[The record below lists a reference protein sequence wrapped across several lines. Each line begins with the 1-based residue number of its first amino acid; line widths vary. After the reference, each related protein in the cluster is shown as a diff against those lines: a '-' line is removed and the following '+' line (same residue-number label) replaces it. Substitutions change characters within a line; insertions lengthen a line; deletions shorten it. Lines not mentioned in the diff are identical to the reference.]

1 MGNEACHRLARGYN
15 QPMDDLSSMRGAAD
29 LFGSVRAALALTEGE
44 LENWMIAWARFVPT
58 VTLVPAFGLR
68 ALPAAARVV
77 LGLALSAAVAGVVR
91 PTFCAGPWALQM
103 LAELMSGL
111 PVAVSAAVA
120 LWTATMAGGVMD
132 DLRASRQVSA
142 LPNVE
147 SGATVSGALFAMLAA
162 LVFLQSGGAARVAS
176 SLAHVDSDLRYPL
189 MSAARQLAAGIEL
202 AVAVATPIV
211 ICAIVVEVAGALIA
225 RAATPAAIERLLAPL
240 RSVVLL
246 AASAL
251 LLDRMVALVVLRAAH
266 AG

>member
-1 MGNEACHRLARGYN
+1 
-15 QPMDDLSSMRGAAD
+15 MDDLGSMHSAAD
-29 LFGSVRAALALTEGE
+29 LFGAVQTALAVTQEE
-44 LENWMIAWARFVPT
+44 LGRWTIAWARFVPT
-58 VTLVPAFGLR
+58 ITLVPAFGLR

-77 LGLALSAAVAGVVR
+77 LGLALSAAVAPAVR
-91 PTFCAGPWALQM
+91 PTLRAGPWELQM

-111 PVAVSAAVA
+111 PVALSAAVA
-120 LWTATMAGGVMD
+120 LWTATMAGGVID
-132 DLRASRQVSA
+132 DLRASRQMSA

-147 SGATVSGALFAMLAA
+147 SGATPSGALFAMLAA
-162 LVFLQSGGAARVAS
+162 LAFLQSGGAARVAS
-176 SLAHVDSDLRYPL
+176 SLSHVDSDPRHPL
-189 MSAARQLAAGIEL
+189 MSIALELAAGIEL

-225 RAATPAAIERLLAPL
+225 RAATPAAIERLLAPI

-246 AASAL
+246 AVLAL

>member
-1 MGNEACHRLARGYN
+1 
-15 QPMDDLSSMRGAAD
+15 MDDLGSMHSAAD
-29 LFGSVRAALALTEGE
+29 LFGAVQTALAVTQEE
-44 LENWMIAWARFVPT
+44 LGRWTIAWARFVPT
-58 VTLVPAFGLR
+58 ITLVPAFGLR

-77 LGLALSAAVAGVVR
+77 LGLALSAAVAPAVR
-91 PTFCAGPWALQM
+91 PTLRAGPWELQM

-111 PVAVSAAVA
+111 PVALSAAVA
-120 LWTATMAGGVMD
+120 LWTATMAGGVID
-132 DLRASRQVSA
+132 DLRASRQMSA

-147 SGATVSGALFAMLAA
+147 SGATPSIALE
-162 LVFLQSGGAARVAS
+162 
-176 SLAHVDSDLRYPL
+176 
-189 MSAARQLAAGIEL
+189 LAAGIEL

-225 RAATPAAIERLLAPL
+225 RAATPAAIERLLAPI

-246 AASAL
+246 AVLAL